1 MLYFPSMQRT
11 CRVPEDIEPVR
22 ENHFF
27 ENPHRFDKVLHHANA
42 RSIVQVFVRSTF
54 ITSDHKLSI
63 ETISLNV
70 RPTQTIMELKRM
82 VHKAG
87 ALSSPM
93 KQKLTLAG
101 EELSNARTIESYNV
115 KKNTLIIDQVSW
127 ISAKVYKDD
136 ELLGVFSVS
145 CAITDSVQRV
155 AEIFRAKLNASKQNF
170 LISLF
175 SWKRNLLNPP
185 ENSTTLFDLLFL
197 RELRKEKNMNHKV
210 VCYLQSTSSE
220 TCDNRSV
227 SDQNSIMLSV
237 KALTGEIIE
246 LPMLSSTDSI
256 SYVKYK
262 IYKSTGILPCAQ
274 MLIHFGKQLEDKH
287 TLSYYNIH
295 RVDMLH
301 LVLRLSGGGEFD
313 SHTIYI
319 ITLTNTI
326 MLAVDTH
333 SSVLD
338 VKKQIAKRIQCRPE
352 DQVLHFRNVVLEDE
366 KTLNEYSIPK
376 NYAVHLSFKP
386 KMGIIT
392 FYVYLPD
399 GKCVTLFLPQNET
412 VHRCVEIIQKEM
424 LDRKFDISF
433 GTTILKEGSRLN
445 DYDIQDGVMIHVVPR
460 DGAVPIELMLHGKT
474 MKQTSMSVDLSDTV
488 LSLKMRISNLE
499 RLSIAKLQLFLGD
512 RKLEDHK
519 LLSDYQ
525 VRKMTII
532 HVQIV
537 ADEAESIRQPT
548 LGKYINLV
556 MIVFP
561 HNYIYR
567 STREQETLS
576 YWDLCF

>member
-1 MLYFPSMQRT
+1 M
-11 CRVPEDIEPVR
+11 
-22 ENHFF
+22 
-27 ENPHRFDKVLHHANA
+27 
-42 RSIVQVFVRSTF
+42 QVFVRSTF
-54 ITSDHKLSI
+54 ITSDHELSI

-93 KQKLTLAG
+93 EQKLTLAG

-115 KKNTLIIDQVSW
+115 KENTLIIDQVSW
-127 ISAKVYKDD
+127 VSAEVYKDD
-136 ELLGVFSVS
+136 EPLGVFSVS

-155 AEIFRAKLNASKQNF
+155 TEIFQAKFNAFKQDF
-170 LISLF
+170 LISLLTR
-175 SWKRNLLNPP
+175 KRSLL
-185 ENSTTLFDLLFL
+185 ENSTTLFDVLF
-197 RELRKEKNMNHKV
+197 RPDWELRKEKNTKQHKV
-210 VCYLQSTSSE
+210 VCHLQSTFSE

-227 SDQNSIMLSV
+227 SDQNSIMLFVQTLSG
-237 KALTGEIIE
+237 KRIT
-246 LPMLSSTDSI
+246 LPMRSPTDSI
-256 SYVKYK
+256 SYVKYQ
-262 IYKSTGILPCAQ
+262 IYKSTGMLPCDQ
-274 MLIHFGKQLEDKH
+274 RLFYSGKQLEGYH

-295 RVDMLH
+295 RESILH
-301 LVLRLSGGGEFD
+301 LMLRLRGGGRS

-338 VKKQIAKRIQCRPE
+338 VKKEIAKRFQCRPE

-366 KTLNEYSIPK
+366 KTLNEYSISK

-399 GKCVTLFLPQNET
+399 GKCVTLFLPQNEI

-433 GTTILKEGSRLN
+433 GTTILKEESRLN

-460 DGAVPIELMLHGKT
+460 DGAVPIELILHGKT
-474 MKQTSMSVDLSDTV
+474 MRQTSMSVDLSDTV
-488 LSLKMRISNLE
+488 LSLKMRISSLE
-499 RLSIAKLQLFLGD
+499 CLSIAKLQLSLFLGEW
-512 RKLEDHK
+512 KLKDHK

-548 LGKYINLV
+548 LGKCINLV